1 MATKSIRWFVMDLLV
16 TLVFSLAAI
25 SSPSQAADNVRVL
38 VGFQGPPDA
47 AVIHSAGGQVHRVF
61 NLLPVIAASV
71 PSQAI
76 QGLLHNPKIEYIEN
90 DRVLQ
95 AVEAVT
101 DPRYIPQSFPWGI
114 TKIGAPTVWP
124 TNTGVGVKVA
134 VLDSGIDATHP
145 DLVANYA
152 GGYDFLDNDDSPN
165 DVNGHGTHV
174 SGTIAAEDNLI
185 GVVGVSPGVDLYS
198 LKFLD
203 ASGSGY
209 SSDAIAGIQWAV
221 NNGIQVL
228 NMSYGSYYYNRSE
241 KSALDKAYAAGM
253 LLVAAAGN
261 RGDSLMLYPAAY
273 SSVIA
278 VAATDKDDSR
288 AWFSS
293 YYPDVEIA
301 APGVDIY
308 STLPTYEV
316 SLTTEYGLNYGSLN
330 GTSMATP
337 HVSGAAAL
345 VFASDTNLSN
355 VDVRN
360 RLNSTAFDPEADGR
374 DVYLGFGIVNA
385 AAACAVSTT
394 PSDTGTIQGT
404 VTKGGK
410 PLAKASVTLLDQNGA
425 NVATTKTN
433 SNGEYVFNNV
443 PSDND
448 VNTWYIVQ
456 AQNRNIKK
464 TSAAIDLAPGDTATV
479 DTIKF

>member
-1 MATKSIRWFVMDLLV
+1 MVTKSMRWFVVGLLV
-16 TLVFSLAAI
+16 TLVFSLAVI

-61 NLLPVIAASV
+61 NLLPVIAATV

-76 QGLLHNPKIEYIEN
+76 QGLQHNPKIEYIEH
-90 DRVLQ
+90 DRVLK
-95 AVEAVT
+95 AVVDVNT
-101 DPRYIPQSFPWGI
+101 PQTVPWGI
-114 TKIGAPTVWP
+114 TKIAAPTVWP

-145 DLVANYA
+145 DLSANYA

-165 DVNGHGTHV
+165 DLNGHGTHV
-174 SGTIAAEDNLI
+174 SGTIAAENNLI
-185 GVVGVSPGVDLYS
+185 GVVGVSPGVELYS

-228 NMSYGSYYYNRSE
+228 NMSYGSYFSNRTE

-261 RGDSLMLYPAAY
+261 DGNTLKLYPAAY
-273 SSVIA
+273 SSVMA
-278 VAATDKDDSR
+278 VAATDLNNNR
-288 AWFSS
+288 ASFSS
-293 YYPDVEIA
+293 YYSDVEIA
-301 APGVDIY
+301 APGVGIN
-308 STLPTYEV
+308 STLPTYSV
-316 SLTTEYGLNYGSLN
+316 YLNTEYGYDSNYDELN

-360 RLNSTAFDPEADGR
+360 RLNSTATDLGAAGR
-374 DVYLGFGIVNA
+374 DIYFGFGLVNA
-385 AAACAVSTT
+385 AAACAGSTT
-394 PSDTGTIQGT
+394 PSDTGTITGT

-410 PLAKASVTLLDQNGA
+410 ILPKVNITLLDRNGTT
-425 NVATTKTN
+425 VATTKTD
-433 SNGEYVFNNV
+433 SSGIYVFNNV
-443 PSDND
+443 PADQD
-448 VNTWYIVQ
+448 LNTWYIVQ
-456 AQNRNIKK
+456 VLYKK
-464 TSAAIDLAPGDTATV
+464 SIIPSTPIDLEPGDTV
-479 DTIKF
+479 TIDIAF